1 MQPSLSQRKSSVSKD
16 QRIRFLFDLGNVLI
30 RCDMQW
36 AAEQIAKQS
45 TESAEVIRHG
55 IVETDLIDT
64 FDQGT
69 FSKEEFQSELG
80 KRFGW
85 SGTPEELESI
95 WQRMLIAEPE
105 MISILEELQS
115 LGYETYILSNINPFH
130 TEYVRNTYPQ
140 LLCTTGMIFSCECQL
155 IKPNVAI
162 FHHTIETL
170 GIDAADT
177 LFIDDRLTNIEAAK
191 SVGFQTLHHTN
202 KNETI
207 EIIRALIQRSTPYS
221 S

>member
-1 MQPSLSQRKSSVSKD
+1 VGDEK
-16 QRIRFLFDLGNVLI
+16 RIRFLFDLGNVLI

-36 AAEQIAKQS
+36 GAAQIAKQA
-45 TESAEVIRHG
+45 TEPAEVIRHG
-55 IVETDLIDT
+55 IIETDLIDA

-69 FSKEEFQSELG
+69 FSKAEFHRELA

-85 SGTPEELESI
+85 SGTPEELELI

-105 MISILEELQS
+105 MLAILEELQS

-130 TEYVRNTYPQ
+130 TEYVRTTYPQ
-140 LLCTTGMIFSCECQL
+140 LQRTTGMIFSCECRL
-155 IKPNVAI
+155 IKPDVAI

-191 SVGFQTLHHTN
+191 SLGFQTLHHTN
-202 KNETI
+202 KNETL
-207 EIIRALIQRSTPYS
+207 EIIRAIIERSTPYS